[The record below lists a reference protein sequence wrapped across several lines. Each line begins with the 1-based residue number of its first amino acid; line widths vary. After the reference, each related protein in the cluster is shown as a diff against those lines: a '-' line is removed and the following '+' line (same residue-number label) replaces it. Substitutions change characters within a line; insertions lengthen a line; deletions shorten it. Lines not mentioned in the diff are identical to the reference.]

1 MIATTTTTTATTT
14 KCNFSYTA
22 EWQVAD
28 CALCKVLGSGTASQ
42 SSGSVQIANRSAT
55 PAQLP
60 EDNTSTTVAA
70 LMAHAVAAARLHR
83 MSRGD
88 RTISVDRMISV
99 GGGPVDHDAAAKA
112 IRGRRQCR
120 WCDEVLSSGA
130 ALRRHQLVHSGRRP
144 WSCGH
149 CAVRFSLK
157 YNCARHCR
165 QRHPGLP
172 SLVVP
177 TRSDSFA
184 EWRYALLR
192 GTHCT
197 ASERC
202 HQRCP
207 HNGGNYSA
215 VSSQRGSGAQPLP
228 PTHFLPLWLLKT
240 RLAIPHVHR
249 VHKKVSQKFFLIIIS
264 DVVNKFPSHLA
275 VALAIKCL
283 TVRLKIIH
291 FTCTE
296 VSGVENIGQCGRWSQ
311 LCWLLG
317 AL

>member
-165 QRHPGLP
+165 QKHPGLP

-228 PTHFLPLWLLKT
+228 PTHFFTILTSENTFINPTCTPCPQKSK
-240 RLAIPHVHR
+240 P
-249 VHKKVSQKFFLIIIS
+249 KVFLIIIS
-264 DVVNKFPSHLA
+264 NFVNKFPSHLA
-275 VALAIKCL
+275 CSI
-283 TVRLKIIH
+283 
-291 FTCTE
+291 
-296 VSGVENIGQCGRWSQ
+296 SD
-311 LCWLLG
+311 
-317 AL
+317 